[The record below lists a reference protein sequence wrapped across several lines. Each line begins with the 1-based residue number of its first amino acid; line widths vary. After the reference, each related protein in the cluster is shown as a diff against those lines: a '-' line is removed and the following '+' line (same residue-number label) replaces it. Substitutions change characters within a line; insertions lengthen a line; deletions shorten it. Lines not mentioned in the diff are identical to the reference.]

1 MGRTKRLAKN
11 TLFVFI
17 GNIGSKLMS
26 FIMLPLYTSW
36 LSPADYGITDIISTY
51 SVLLLNIIA
60 CDVSDAIFVFPV
72 GATQEKIRSYYSSG
86 FFFQLFCSITA
97 AIFFFIFSNIESANS
112 FFSYSWFIYGVLISS
127 LFQKYTQDFCRGIN
141 KMSVFSFTG
150 IINSGTIALFSI
162 LLIPQW
168 GINGYVTALIT
179 ANIVTSIFTFFYS
192 KSYRYLSLHSIS
204 CNDLKEMLRFSIP
217 LMPTAIMWWL
227 ISGMNRPLLE
237 EFHGLFAVG
246 LLAVASKLPSIMNLV
261 FGFFQQAWLVTA
273 IEEYKKD
280 DFCQYYNKLFK
291 VIFSCQ
297 ILACIIITIAAKPFI
312 LMMTTS
318 QYIEAWKYIPL
329 LAIAAIFSNISAY
342 TGAIFSATRKTQFT
356 FYSVIIGGL
365 SSLIANFALIPAYG
379 LLGACL
385 AIIIGHMLSSFSRI
399 YFSAK
404 FIKFKNHTFLIIQL
418 IIIIICYLCSFIQH
432 PIYRILTYIINT
444 LFFIFYNKSLLLEA
458 IIFIKNKKSNKKISN
473 IKKLK

>member
-11 TLFVFI
+11 TLFILI

-51 SVLLLNIIA
+51 AVLLINIIA

-86 FFFQLFCSITA
+86 FFFQCFCSIIGT
-97 AIFFFIFSNIESANS
+97 IVFFVLSNIEFENI

-192 KSYRYLSLHSIS
+192 KSYKYLSLHSIS
-204 CNDLKEMLRFSIP
+204 FNDLKEMLHFSIP

-237 EFHGLFAVG
+237 EYHGLFAVG
-246 LLAVASKLPSIMNLV
+246 LLAVAFKLPSIMNLV

-273 IEEYKKD
+273 LEEYKKD

-297 ILACIIITIAAKPFI
+297 ILACIIITIIAKPFI
-312 LMMTTS
+312 SIMTTT
-318 QYIEAWKYIPL
+318 QYIEAWQYIPL
-329 LAIAAIFSNISAY
+329 LAIATIFSNISAY
-342 TGAIFSATRKTQFT
+342 TGVIFSATRKTQFT

-365 SSLIANFALIPAYG
+365 NSLIANLTLIPIYG

-385 AIIIGHMLSSFSRI
+385 AIIIGHMSSSIFRI

-404 FIKFKNHTFLIIQL
+404 FVKFKNYTFLITQFTL
-418 IIIIICYLCSFIQH
+418 ILTCYLCSFIQH
-432 PIYRILTYIINT
+432 PIYKIFTYILI
-444 LFFIFYNKSLLLEA
+444 LLVLALLNKPLLIEA
-458 IIFIKNKKSNKKISN
+458 LIIIKNKYGKQN
-473 IKKLK
+473 